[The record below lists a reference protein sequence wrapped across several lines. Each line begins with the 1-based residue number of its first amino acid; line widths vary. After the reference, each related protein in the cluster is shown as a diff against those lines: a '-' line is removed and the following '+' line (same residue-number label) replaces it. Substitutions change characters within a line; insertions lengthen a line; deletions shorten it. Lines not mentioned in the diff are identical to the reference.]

1 MALSTAAPSLVTLR
15 DDPRRSV
22 LAGVLVTLVLGIVLV
37 GWAAT
42 TTIGGAVVAAG
53 QIAVRGKAQVVQT
66 LDGGEVA
73 QILVRDGAR
82 VAAGD
87 VLVRLD
93 PTLHQVNLN
102 MALGRLSEALARRA
116 RLEAEQLSLTELSF
130 AYPELPFALPDMS
143 RQEAGQRQIFQARAE
158 VLIGQRDQLL
168 GQKEQTGH
176 QIKGLAGQL
185 TARQDQLALIEADL
199 TNMRDLV
206 KQGLARRAQ
215 MTDLQRQESELRGQ
229 IVTLEADLARLGN
242 TMQEV
247 ELKALQAERA
257 FKEEVVTELR
267 EVTALV
273 EELTLEIL
281 TRRDQLARVDIRAPA
296 AGTVHQMQVATV
308 GGVLAPGAVLMEVI
322 PQADGLDF
330 EVQVAPRN
338 VAQVHHG
345 QEVEVM
351 MSALPSRST
360 PRLLGKVTDVSPD
373 AILDQ
378 RSGQAHYQIKLTI
391 SDAELARLG
400 QVDLIPGMPIEAF
413 LQTGERSVM
422 DYLIAPLADQIRH
435 AFRES

>member
-1 MALSTAAPSLVTLR
+1 MIMSSAVPASVALR
-15 DDPRRSV
+15 DDPRGSV
-22 LAGVLVTLVLGIVLV
+22 LAGVIVTLILGIVLV

-42 TTIGGAVVAAG
+42 TTIGGAVVASG
-53 QIAVRGKAQVVQT
+53 QIVVRGKAQVVQT

-82 VAAGD
+82 VAPGD

-93 PTLHQVNLN
+93 PTLHQVNLD
-102 MALGRLSEALARRA
+102 MARGRLSEALTRRA
-116 RLEAEQLSLTELSF
+116 RLEAEQLGLSDLVF
-130 AYPELPFALPDMS
+130 VYPDLPFDLPDVS
-143 RQEAGQRQIFQARAE
+143 RQEKGQKQIFLARAE
-158 VLIGQRDQLL
+158 VLTGQRDQLV

-176 QIKGLAGQL
+176 QIAGLTGQL
-185 TARQDQLALIEADL
+185 AARKEQLALVGAELA
-199 TNMRDLV
+199 NMRDLV

-215 MTDLQRQESELRGQ
+215 MTDLQRQESELHGQ
-229 IVTLEADLARLGN
+229 IASLEAELARLGN
-242 TMQEV
+242 TLQEA
-247 ELKALQAERA
+247 ELQTLQAERA
-257 FKEEVVTELR
+257 FKEAVVIELR
-267 EVTALV
+267 EVTALI

-281 TRRDQLARVDIRAPA
+281 TRQNKLAQADIRAPA

-338 VAQVHHG
+338 VAQVHVG

-351 MSALPSRST
+351 LSALPSRTT
-360 PRLLGKVTDVSPD
+360 PRLVGTVTDVSPD
-373 AILDQ
+373 AISDP
-378 RSGQAHYQIKLTI
+378 RSGHTHYQVKLTI
-391 SDAELARLG
+391 SESEMARLG

-413 LQTGERSVM
+413 LQTGDRSVM
-422 DYLIAPLADQIRH
+422 EYLIAPLADQIRH

>member
-1 MALSTAAPSLVTLR
+1 MAMFSAAPSALTLR

-22 LAGVLVTLVLGIVLV
+22 LTGLAVTLVLGVVLV

-42 TTIGGAVVAAG
+42 TMIGGAVVAAG

-73 QILVRDGAR
+73 QILVHDGAR

-93 PTLHQVNLN
+93 PTLAKVNLD
-102 MALGRLSEALARRA
+102 MALGRLSEALTRRA
-116 RLEAEQLSLTELSF
+116 RLEAEHLGLAELAF
-130 AYPELPFALPDMS
+130 VYHELPFALPDLS

-158 VLIGQRDQLL
+158 VLHGQRDQLT

-176 QIKGLAGQL
+176 QIEGLTGQL
-185 TARQDQLALIEADL
+185 NARKDQLALIEADL
-199 TNMRDLV
+199 ANMRDLV

-215 MTDLQRQESELRGQ
+215 MTDLQRQDSELQGQ
-229 IVTLEADLARLGN
+229 IATLEADLARLGN
-242 TMQEV
+242 TLQEA

-267 EVTALV
+267 EATALV

-281 TRRDQLARVDIRAPA
+281 TRQDQLARVEIRAPA

-308 GGVLAPGAVLMEVI
+308 GGVLAPGAVLLEVI
-322 PQADGLDF
+322 PQMDGLDF

-338 VAQVHHG
+338 VAQVHPG
-345 QEVEVM
+345 QQVEVM
-351 MSALPSRST
+351 MSALPSRTT
-360 PRLLGKVTDVSPD
+360 PRLVGKVTAVSPD

-378 RSGQAHYQIKLTI
+378 RTGQAHYQVKLTI
-391 SDAELARLG
+391 SDTELARLG

-422 DYLIAPLADQIRH
+422 EYLIAPLAEQIRH
-435 AFRES
+435 AFRET

>member
-1 MALSTAAPSLVTLR
+1 MAISFAAPSALALR

-22 LAGVLVTLVLGIVLV
+22 LTGLAVTLVLGVTLV
-37 GWAAT
+37 SWAAT
-42 TTIGGAVVAAG
+42 TMISGAVVAAG

-82 VAAGD
+82 VAADD

-93 PTLHQVNLN
+93 PTLPKVNLD
-102 MALGRLSEALARRA
+102 MALGRLAEALARRA
-116 RLEAEQLSLTELSF
+116 RLEAEQLSLAELSF
-130 AYPELPFALPDMS
+130 AYPELPFALPDLS
-143 RQEAGQRQIFQARAE
+143 RQEAGQRQIFQARVE
-158 VLIGQRDQLL
+158 VLHGQRDQLT

-176 QIKGLAGQL
+176 QIEGLNGQL
-185 TARQDQLALIEADL
+185 NARKDQLALIEADL
-199 TNMRDLV
+199 ANMRGLV

-229 IVTLEADLARLGN
+229 IATLEADLARLG
-242 TMQEV
+242 TTLQEA
-247 ELKALQAERA
+247 ELKALQAVRA
-257 FKEEVVTELR
+257 FQEEVVTELR

-281 TRRDQLARVDIRAPA
+281 TRQDQLARVDIRAPA

-322 PQADGLDF
+322 PQTDGLDF

-338 VAQVHHG
+338 VAQVHPG

-360 PRLLGKVTDVSPD
+360 PRLKGKVTSVSPD

-378 RSGQAHYQIKLTI
+378 RTGQAHYQVKLTI
-391 SDAELARLG
+391 SDTELARLG

-422 DYLIAPLADQIRH
+422 EYLIAPLAEQIRH
-435 AFRES
+435 AFRET